1 MRIDRTELRA
11 GVATFLTMAYILSV
25 NPAILSEAGLPE
37 GDVFFA
43 TAAAAA
49 IATLVMGLWAR
60 YPFALA
66 PGMGLNVYFTYGIV
80 LGLGVSWQLALGA
93 VFLEGLLFLALTF
106 LGVRSAVVNAIP
118 ATLKL
123 AITAGIGLFL
133 ALIGLT
139 SAGIVERGE
148 GAAMALGQLAGA
160 GPALALVGLL
170 ICAVLFARRV
180 PGAIL
185 IGIATVT
192 AVAWVT
198 GVAPAP
204 GRLAELP
211 SWPST
216 TFMAFELRHLFTAE
230 LLTVTLAFLFVD
242 FLDTAGTLVGVG
254 QAGGFLDENGE
265 LPRADRAFTADA
277 VGTVVGAMLGTST
290 VTSFLESA
298 TGVEE
303 GGRTGGTAVVVAML
317 FLASLFLAPLF
328 IAVPAVATAPA
339 LVMVGALMM
348 RPAADIEW
356 RRLELAV
363 PAFLTIVIMPF
374 TRSIANGI
382 AAGVVAYVG
391 LALLTGRRREVHPVL
406 WALAGVLVIYYGL
419 LAP

>member
-93 VFLEGLLFLALTF
+93 VFLEGILFLGLTF
-106 LGVRSAVVNAIP
+106 LGVRTAVVNAIP

-133 ALIGLT
+133 ALIGLS
-139 SAGIVERGE
+139 SAGIVE
-148 GAAMALGQLAGA
+148 GAGTELALGQLTGA
-160 GPALALVGLL
+160 GPALALAGLL
-170 ICAVLFARRV
+170 ICAVLFARRT

-185 IGIATVT
+185 IGIAVVT
-192 AVAWVT
+192 AAAWLL

-204 GRLAELP
+204 EGLVERP
-211 SWPST
+211 SWPHT
-216 TFMAFELRHLFTAE
+216 TFMAFDLRHLFTAE

-290 VTSFLESA
+290 VTSYIESA

-303 GGRTGGTAVVVAML
+303 GGRTGATAVVVAVL
-317 FLASLFLAPLF
+317 FLLSLFLAPLF

-356 RRLELAV
+356 RRLDLAV
-363 PAFLTIVIMPF
+363 PAFLTIALMPF

-382 AAGVVAYVG
+382 AAGVVAYAA

-406 WALAGVLVIYYGL
+406 WALAALLLVYYAFF
-419 LAP
+419 AP